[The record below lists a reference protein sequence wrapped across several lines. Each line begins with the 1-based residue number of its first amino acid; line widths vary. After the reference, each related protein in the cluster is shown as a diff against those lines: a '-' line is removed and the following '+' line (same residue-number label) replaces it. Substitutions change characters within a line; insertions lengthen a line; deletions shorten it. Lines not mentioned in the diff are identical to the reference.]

1 RQFADF
7 IEEQRTAIGQF
18 KTARLV
24 LERACKRPFYVPK
37 ELALEKTFRHRA
49 AIQFDQRAF
58 ASRALL
64 VDGPRDELLS
74 RAAFPGDQDGSIGR
88 RNELNLLHHLS
99 QAGTSPDDVAEIL
112 FGADFIEQISVL
124 SLEPRL
130 FLLHQHPVGDIKK
143 HHARV
148 PAARLPLRPPVN
160 PYRTAVSFST
170 QLETCPA
177 RVSPA

>member
-24 LERACKRPFYVPK
+24 LECAGKRPFYVPK

-64 VDGPRDELLS
+64 VDGPRDELLT
-74 RAAFPGDQDGSIGR
+74 RAAFPGDQEGGIGR
-88 RNELNLLHHLS
+88 RTGLNRLPPLS
-99 QAGTSPDDVAEIL
+99 QSGTSPDDVAEIL
-112 FGADFIEQISVL
+112 FGANLAEQVSIL
-124 SLEPRL
+124 GLEPRL
-130 FLLHQHPVGDIKK
+130 L
-143 HHARV
+143 
-148 PAARLPLRPPVN
+148 
-160 PYRTAVSFST
+160 
-170 QLETCPA
+170 
-177 RVSPA
+177 